1 MFELKNNLLANI
13 SMGRTSSARE
23 TSALDLPITEYHLL
37 ILYRVMSNWKKCN
50 GCIVG
55 AEDSLSCLF

>member
-1 MFELKNNLLANI
+1 
-13 SMGRTSSARE
+13 MGRTSSACE